1 MNYKINKN
9 CAINAV
15 WQMFIYYQNEVVAHF
30 YKYHGKEL
38 IKL

>member
-1 MNYKINKN
+1 MDYKINKN

-15 WQMFIYYQNEVVAHF
+15 WQIFIYYQNEVVAHF
-30 YKYHGKEL
+30 INIMERKL